1 MYPFVLDIRCRR
13 HLVYLLR
20 TPAHRLLD
28 HLLDDLKKEL
38 FAKMQQNVVL
48 ELEKRKRD
56 LQSMVENMLEER
68 RTEKL
73 EVLTDKVHREIKQ
86 EFEMYA
92 QATTDAMDSL
102 MGDMKYQLCVHI
114 ARMVEKEVSLQ
125 LHAKMSDEQ
134 KKKEDTEE
142 EKREEEKEEQK
153 EVSGNMQNGP
163 AANRLFYRQDIFKK
177 TVMEEESQSL
187 LANNDSD

>member
-1 MYPFVLDIRCRR
+1 MT
-13 HLVYLLR
+13 

-73 EVLTDKVHREIKQ
+73 EVLTDKVHREIEQ
-86 EFEMYA
+86 EF
-92 QATTDAMDSL
+92 
-102 MGDMKYQLCVHI
+102 V
-114 ARMVEKEVSLQ
+114 R
-125 LHAKMSDEQ
+125 LH
-134 KKKEDTEE
+134 
-142 EKREEEKEEQK
+142 
-153 EVSGNMQNGP
+153 
-163 AANRLFYRQDIFKK
+163 F
-177 TVMEEESQSL
+177 
-187 LANNDSD
+187 

>member
-1 MYPFVLDIRCRR
+1 MT
-13 HLVYLLR
+13 

-38 FAKMQQNVVL
+38 FAKMQQNIVL

-68 RTEKL
+68 RTEML

-114 ARMVEKEVSLQ
+114 ERMVEKEVSLQ
-125 LHAKMSDEQ
+125 LHVKMSDQQE
-134 KKKEDTEE
+134 KKED
-142 EKREEEKEEQK
+142 KRKEER
-153 EVSGNMQNGP
+153 EAGG
-163 AANRLFYRQDIFKK
+163 RLFFRRDIFKE
-177 TVMEEESQSL
+177 TVMQEESQSL

>member
-1 MYPFVLDIRCRR
+1 MT
-13 HLVYLLR
+13 
-20 TPAHRLLD
+20 TPAHRLFD
-28 HLLDDLKKEL
+28 HLLDDLKKKL
-38 FAKMQQNVVL
+38 FANVVL

-68 RTEKL
+68 RTEML

-114 ARMVEKEVSLQ
+114 ERMVEKEVSQ
-125 LHAKMSDEQ
+125 RFQDQNQSRTTYVQIIEQ
-134 KKKEDTEE
+134 NCIAIHIIVTFSVE
-142 EKREEEKEEQK
+142 
-153 EVSGNMQNGP
+153 
-163 AANRLFYRQDIFKK
+163 
-177 TVMEEESQSL
+177 
-187 LANNDSD
+187 

>member
-1 MYPFVLDIRCRR
+1 MT
-13 HLVYLLR
+13 

-68 RTEKL
+68 RTEML
-73 EVLTDKVHREIKQ
+73 EVLTDKVHKEIKQ

-114 ARMVEKEVSLQ
+114 ERMVEKEVSQRFQDQNQSRTTYVNKGVSSLSYIRKCRFFVSVNLSKLTATLADYIQ
-125 LHAKMSDEQ
+125 IHIHIRTDEA
-134 KKKEDTEE
+134 
-142 EKREEEKEEQK
+142 RE
-153 EVSGNMQNGP
+153 QNRPLYNLGVIQRWTP
-163 AANRLFYRQDIFKK
+163 DGA
-177 TVMEEESQSL
+177 V
-187 LANNDSD
+187 

>member
-1 MYPFVLDIRCRR
+1 MT
-13 HLVYLLR
+13 

-28 HLLDDLKKEL
+28 HLLDDVKKEL
-38 FAKMQQNVVL
+38 FANIVL

-68 RTEKL
+68 RTEML

-114 ARMVEKEVSLQ
+114 ARMV
-125 LHAKMSDEQ
+125 
-134 KKKEDTEE
+134 
-142 EKREEEKEEQK
+142 
-153 EVSGNMQNGP
+153 
-163 AANRLFYRQDIFKK
+163 
-177 TVMEEESQSL
+177 TVP
-187 LANNDSD
+187 

>member
-1 MYPFVLDIRCRR
+1 M
-13 HLVYLLR
+13 R

-68 RTEKL
+68 RTEML

-125 LHAKMSDEQ
+125 LHVKMSD
-134 KKKEDTEE
+134 
-142 EKREEEKEEQK
+142 
-153 EVSGNMQNGP
+153 
-163 AANRLFYRQDIFKK
+163 
-177 TVMEEESQSL
+177 
-187 LANNDSD
+187 

>member
-1 MYPFVLDIRCRR
+1 MKNIVTHIALPSMWSLPSLYPFVLDIRCRR

-68 RTEKL
+68 RTEMLK
-73 EVLTDKVHREIKQ
+73 VLWMKQ
-86 EFEMYA
+86 STPTP
-92 QATTDAMDSL
+92 TTLRSV
-102 MGDMKYQLCVHI
+102 C
-114 ARMVEKEVSLQ
+114 RS
-125 LHAKMSDEQ
+125 
-134 KKKEDTEE
+134 
-142 EKREEEKEEQK
+142 R
-153 EVSGNMQNGP
+153 
-163 AANRLFYRQDIFKK
+163 
-177 TVMEEESQSL
+177 
-187 LANNDSD
+187 

>member
-1 MYPFVLDIRCRR
+1 MT
-13 HLVYLLR
+13 

-38 FAKMQQNVVL
+38 FAKKQQNVVL

-68 RTEKL
+68 RTEML
-73 EVLTDKVHREIKQ
+73 EVLTDKVHKEIKQ

-102 MGDMKYQLCVHI
+102 MGDMKYQLCVH
-114 ARMVEKEVSLQ
+114 
-125 LHAKMSDEQ
+125 
-134 KKKEDTEE
+134 
-142 EKREEEKEEQK
+142 
-153 EVSGNMQNGP
+153 
-163 AANRLFYRQDIFKK
+163 
-177 TVMEEESQSL
+177 
-187 LANNDSD
+187 

>member
-1 MYPFVLDIRCRR
+1 MT
-13 HLVYLLR
+13 

-28 HLLDDLKKEL
+28 HLLDDVKKEL
-38 FAKMQQNVVL
+38 FANIVL

-68 RTEKL
+68 RTEML

-114 ARMVEKEVSLQ
+114 ERMVEKEVSQ
-125 LHAKMSDEQ
+125 RFQDQNQSRTTYVQIIEQ
-134 KKKEDTEE
+134 NCIAIHIIVTFSVK
-142 EKREEEKEEQK
+142 
-153 EVSGNMQNGP
+153 
-163 AANRLFYRQDIFKK
+163 
-177 TVMEEESQSL
+177 
-187 LANNDSD
+187 

>member
-1 MYPFVLDIRCRR
+1 MT
-13 HLVYLLR
+13 

-68 RTEKL
+68 RTEML

-114 ARMVEKEVSLQ
+114 ARLVEKEVSLQ
-125 LHAKMSDEQ
+125 LYVKMSDQQE
-134 KKKEDTEE
+134 KKED
-142 EKREEEKEEQK
+142 KRKEEREAGDGHQ
-153 EVSGNMQNGP
+153 M
-163 AANRLFYRQDIFKK
+163 AL
-177 TVMEEESQSL
+177 
-187 LANNDSD
+187 

>member
-1 MYPFVLDIRCRR
+1 MT
-13 HLVYLLR
+13 

-68 RTEKL
+68 RTEML
-73 EVLTDKVHREIKQ
+73 EVLTGNVHRTIKQ

-92 QATTDAMDSL
+92 HCALHRQPL
-102 MGDMKYQLCVHI
+102 MQW
-114 ARMVEKEVSLQ
+114 
-125 LHAKMSDEQ
+125 
-134 KKKEDTEE
+134 T
-142 EKREEEKEEQK
+142 
-153 EVSGNMQNGP
+153 P
-163 AANRLFYRQDIFKK
+163 
-177 TVMEEESQSL
+177 
-187 LANNDSD
+187 

>member
-1 MYPFVLDIRCRR
+1 M
-13 HLVYLLR
+13 
-20 TPAHRLLD
+20 
-28 HLLDDLKKEL
+28 LDDLKKEL

-68 RTEKL
+68 RTEML

-114 ARMVEKEVSLQ
+114 ARLVEKEVSLQ
-125 LHAKMSDEQ
+125 LHVKMSDQQE
-134 KKKEDTEE
+134 KKED
-142 EKREEEKEEQK
+142 KRKEER
-153 EVSGNMQNGP
+153 EAGG
-163 AANRLFYRQDIFKK
+163 RLFFRRDIFKE
-177 TVMEEESQSL
+177 TVMQEESQSL

>member
-1 MYPFVLDIRCRR
+1 MT
-13 HLVYLLR
+13 

-68 RTEKL
+68 RTEML
-73 EVLTDKVHREIKQ
+73 EVLTDKVHKEIKQ

-114 ARMVEKEVSLQ
+114 ERMVEKEVSQRFQDQNQSRTTFVQTIEQNCIAIHIFHLSSLSNQGVGVTTSPQTLIDPGTGLQ
-125 LHAKMSDEQ
+125 L
-134 KKKEDTEE
+134 
-142 EKREEEKEEQK
+142 
-153 EVSGNMQNGP
+153 EVVYHVTTLSGP
-163 AANRLFYRQDIFKK
+163 
-177 TVMEEESQSL
+177 
-187 LANNDSD
+187 

>member
-1 MYPFVLDIRCRR
+1 MT
-13 HLVYLLR
+13 

-28 HLLDDLKKEL
+28 HLLDDVKKEL
-38 FAKMQQNVVL
+38 FANIVL

-56 LQSMVENMLEER
+56 LQSMVENMLAEH
-68 RTEKL
+68 RTEML

-114 ARMVEKEVSLQ
+114 ARMV
-125 LHAKMSDEQ
+125 
-134 KKKEDTEE
+134 
-142 EKREEEKEEQK
+142 
-153 EVSGNMQNGP
+153 
-163 AANRLFYRQDIFKK
+163 
-177 TVMEEESQSL
+177 TVP
-187 LANNDSD
+187 